1 MIGKTLV
8 KHIVSKDLYD
18 DNVYVKIP
26 INDIKKLIEDEIKI
40 ANIYNR
46 TPDDIVL
53 PINKIY
59 DRKAPYSEE
68 NETILTVNTEYKDDM
83 PF

>member
-18 DNVYVKIP
+18 DDIYIKIP
-26 INDIKKLIEDEIKI
+26 IKNIKKLVEDEIRTAKI
-40 ANIYNR
+40 YHKQPNDLI
-46 TPDDIVL
+46 L

-59 DRKAPYSEE
+59 DRNAPYSTE
-68 NETILTVNTEYKDDM
+68 NEIILTVNTEYKDDM

>member
-1 MIGKTLV
+1 MLGRTLV

-18 DNVYVKIP
+18 DNVYIKIP
-26 INDIKKLIEDEIKI
+26 INNIKKLIDDEIKI
-40 ANIYNR
+40 AETYNR

-53 PINKIY
+53 PIDKVYN
-59 DRKAPYSEE
+59 RKASYSEE
-68 NETILTVNTEYKDDM
+68 NEIILTINTEYKDDM